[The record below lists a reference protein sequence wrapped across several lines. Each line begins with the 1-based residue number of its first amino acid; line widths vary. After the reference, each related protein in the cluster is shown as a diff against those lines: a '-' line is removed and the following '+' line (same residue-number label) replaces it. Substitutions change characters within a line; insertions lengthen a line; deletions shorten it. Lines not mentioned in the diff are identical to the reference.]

1 MDRDSFIA
9 RNIAD
14 RSTRPLIF
22 SLSSSSPSLFVRQAI
37 RYPYFV
43 LVLRLY
49 ASISLF
55 LRTWERERRKRGR
68 GGEEEKKKVINR
80 ARREI
85 TIISAF
91 VPSGVYID
99 FCRREAVGIESRLWM
114 DGYGDAKATF
124 GTVIVIT
131 IGP

>member
-1 MDRDSFIA
+1 MERK
-9 RNIAD
+9 RKEE
-14 RSTRPLIF
+14 
-22 SLSSSSPSLFVRQAI
+22 
-37 RYPYFV
+37 
-43 LVLRLY
+43 
-49 ASISLF
+49 
-55 LRTWERERRKRGR
+55 ERER
-68 GGEEEKKKVINR
+68 EEKKVINR

-99 FCRREAVGIESRLWM
+99 FCRREAMGIESRLWM
-114 DGYGDAKATF
+114 AGYDGAQATF